1 MIPCDVLY
9 QDEEVYISSFDKR
22 LDESHVRTGPIFRF
36 HMVDNAHDI
45 FHAFNNYSVTLTRYI
60 SIFLTYWLRFCHAS
74 LFSTERPLPS
84 VALSNVVRTSMAD
97 VQRIHNYF
105 TSLEQ
110 LTYTIPELFIGIAG
124 ALRTLDSPVTFA
136 ARYSGK
142 SAANNGT

>member
-1 MIPCDVLY
+1 
-9 QDEEVYISSFDKR
+9 
-22 LDESHVRTGPIFRF
+22 
-36 HMVDNAHDI
+36 MVDNAHDI